1 MEYPRVLLADDSLEM
16 HRRVRELLR
25 EDFEVVGS
33 VQNGQEAIQ
42 AVSLLNPDLIVLD
55 ISMPEL
61 NGFQVASQLRE
72 SGSKIK
78 VIILTMHEDQ
88 DYIEAAFS
96 AGARGYVCKSR
107 VATDLIPA
115 LQAALRG
122 EEFTSPFNEGQ
133 HEITTRVSPAM
144 RLSENKRIV
153 TSE

>member
-16 HRRVRELLR
+16 HLRVRELLR
-25 EDFEVVGS
+25 EDFEVVGT
-33 VQNGQEAIQ
+33 VQNGQGAIQ

-55 ISMPEL
+55 ISMPGL

-78 VIILTMHEDQ
+78 VIILTMHDQ

-96 AGARGYVCKSR
+96 AGARDCVCKSR

-122 EEFTSPFNEGQ
+122 EEFTSPLNECQ
-133 HEITTRVSPAM
+133 HEITSRVSPAM
-144 RLSENKRIV
+144 RLSENKRVI